1 MYLWRSQL
9 LNVVI
14 TEVSYKIYTAIE
26 IMTTA
31 VNWDY
36 VENIKHFFQFIGN
49 IKKIGV
55 FFCPC

>member
-1 MYLWRSQL
+1 MYLWRNQL

-26 IMTTA
+26 IMTMA

-36 VENIKHFFQFIGN
+36 IENVKHFFQFIGY
-49 IKKIGV
+49 IKKK
-55 FFCPC
+55 